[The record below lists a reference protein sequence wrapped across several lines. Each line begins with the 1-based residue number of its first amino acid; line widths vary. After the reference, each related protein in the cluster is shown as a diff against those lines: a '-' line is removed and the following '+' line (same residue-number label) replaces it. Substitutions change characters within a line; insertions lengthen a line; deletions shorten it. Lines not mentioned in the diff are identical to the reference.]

1 MTPRPSALD
10 VAGIDAPRP
19 DDPRIRPPLRR
30 AALDRRERKFA
41 FSSEARHPPASARLT
56 VHARTTRAPSYR
68 RRFCFLPADTGGYV
82 NDVHGMVSTKIKFH
96 ITSQFALLHY
106 ITATGSE
113 KTENSDSVAN
123 WDDVY
128 KSKSTCLERIN
139 NEFAFPFYLAELARA
154 AVPAPPPPPS
164 PPSVPSPPPANASA
178 SRRLLAAEAPGGA
191 TEDEALPTDRLT
203 GGEHSRGFERH
214 TAAFAATPLSDEPYL
229 EVPLRYSP
237 APRRDASSTA
247 RSLLQTADDE
257 HGTYDPLTGK
267 TTYVINGQT
276 IVVDGDQAGSSTAWG
291 IGLVDITQVNAVD
304 AYTNLPL
311 DNSAKLR
318 IYGGGWVEV
327 VRTTFYVGE
336 RARFFY
342 VAGANCDR
350 LCSTTTCNGDLN
362 IEYDIEF
369 TNGFE
374 WYSKHFSADQIGVL
388 ETSIAFMVL
397 YVALGACY
405 FLTRKELKKLRKHH
419 HTVKML
425 GSAIILGFF
434 SHSFFFLHYI
444 WYSSDGVGNMLF
456 LFLARILQLS
466 SETTFLV
473 LLVLIAKGWTICC
486 RKISARGRVKIAVFA
501 TVYAICWLLAVA
513 YHHFVAD
520 KASTLHMYQSGF
532 GYFLCAL
539 RFFALGWFWYSVSV
553 TNKKYASKVAFYK
566 KFAASF
572 ALWFY
577 GLPIIVIVAQ
587 SIPPWQRFMVVNA
600 MEFTFLFAFQLA
612 LLAMYVPNSGFNKS
626 FPFHATTNETFLY
639 AGNRP
644 AAMRSANGARRV
656 TVGSAGAAPNGD
668 GRGAAKPGRPGEL
681 SDWDKKE
688 LARAVHSAK
697 VMTHETKKILDCLTQ
712 IEANNELESDDEAY
726 ENPATAPLRAL
737 GSSGATRGVVN
748 GVNGMNG
755 SGFIPNG
762 QPRGESR
769 VSEPRSPG
777 GREYGSG
784 AYPPPSR
791 SFGAGVDADRSRA
804 TAFDAG
810 STPDDVE
817 SHGAYGDAYGGSDG
831 PRSSG
836 GHGDGR
842 SGYGDGQ
849 SSGYG
854 SPRNNPIFA
863 SGNAGP
869 QAAVAGAFQPTPPI
883 SPANRAGLPPLSEGA
898 ARFGDVAGQRSL
910 LARLGKNR
918 GSRPLGSGGYT

>member
-1 MTPRPSALD
+1 
-10 VAGIDAPRP
+10 
-19 DDPRIRPPLRR
+19 
-30 AALDRRERKFA
+30 
-41 FSSEARHPPASARLT
+41 
-56 VHARTTRAPSYR
+56 
-68 RRFCFLPADTGGYV
+68 
-82 NDVHGMVSTKIKFH
+82 MVSTKIKFH

-106 ITATGSE
+106 ITATGPD
-113 KTENSDSVAN
+113 KTENSDSIAN

-128 KSKSTCLERIN
+128 KSKTTCLERVKN
-139 NEFAFPFYLAELARA
+139 DFAFPFYLAELARA
-154 AVPAPPPPPS
+154 AVPAPPPPPA
-164 PPSVPSPPPANASA
+164 PLGAPSPPPANASA
-178 SRRLLAAEAPGGA
+178 SRRLLSAEE
-191 TEDEALPTDRLT
+191 TEKKYDDSFS
-203 GGEHSRGFERH
+203 SRGFERH
-214 TAAFAATPLSDEPYL
+214 TAKFASTSLSDEPYV
-229 EVPLRYSP
+229 EVPLTYRTSSSS
-237 APRRDASSTA
+237 ASERART
-247 RSLLQTADDE
+247 RSLLQASDDE

-276 IVVDGDQAGSSTAWG
+276 IIVDGDQAGSNTAWG
-291 IGLVDITQVNAVD
+291 VGLIDITQVNAVD

-350 LCSTTTCNGDLN
+350 LCRTSTCNGDLD
-362 IEYDIEF
+362 IEYEIEF
-369 TNGFE
+369 TNGFN
-374 WYSKHFSADQIGVL
+374 WYSKHFSADEIGVL
-388 ETSIAFMVL
+388 ETSIAFGCL
-397 YVALGACY
+397 YIALGVCY

-425 GSAIILGFF
+425 GSAIILALF
-434 SHSFFFLHYI
+434 SHGFFFLHYI
-444 WYSSDGVGNMLF
+444 WYSADGVGNMLF
-456 LFLARILQLS
+456 LFLGRLLQLS

-473 LLVLIAKGWTICC
+473 LLILIAKGWTICC

-501 TVYAICWLLAVA
+501 SVYAICWLLAVS
-513 YHHFVAD
+513 YHHFFAD

-577 GLPIIVIVAQ
+577 GLPVIVIVAQ

-612 LLAMYVPNSGFNKS
+612 LLAMYVPNKGFNKS

-644 AAMRSANGARRV
+644 AAMRSADGARRV
-656 TVGSAGAAPNGD
+656 VVGAAAGAESAKAP
-668 GRGAAKPGRPGEL
+668 RPGEL

-697 VMTHETKKILDCLTQ
+697 VLTYETKKILDCLTQ
-712 IEANNELESDDEAY
+712 IEHNNELESDDEAY
-726 ENPATAPLRAL
+726 EDPRPGGDGARTPLRVI
-737 GSSGATRGVVN
+737 GSSGATRAVS
-748 GVNGMNG
+748 MNG
-755 SGFIPNG
+755 SGNPVGDGSSFRGG

-769 VSEPRSPG
+769 ERETMRSPS
-777 GREYGSG
+777 GREYGTG
-784 AYPPPSR
+784 AYPPPDPR
-791 SFGAGVDADRSRA
+791 GF
-804 TAFDAG
+804 
-810 STPDDVE
+810 
-817 SHGAYGDAYGGSDG
+817 GGSDLTSDLPAFESNLNG
-831 PRSSG
+831 RRGDGEFQSHGSYGGGSTELSNG
-836 GHGDGR
+836 GHGR
-842 SGYGDGQ
+842 PASGYGEGGP
-849 SSGYG
+849 STGGGYG

-863 SGNAGP
+863 SAGDAGNAGP
-869 QAAVAGAFQPTPPI
+869 RAATTGAFQPTPPI

-918 GSRPLGSGGYT
+918 GTRPLGSGGYT

>member
-327 VRTTFYVGE
+327 VRTTFYVGD

-350 LCSTTTCNGDLN
+350 LCSTSTCNGDMD
-362 IEYDIEF
+362 ISYEIEF
-369 TNGFE
+369 TNGFN
-374 WYSKHFSADQIGVL
+374 WYSKHFSADEIGVL
-388 ETSIAFMVL
+388 ETSIAFLVL
-397 YVALGACY
+397 YVLLGACY

-456 LFLARILQLS
+456 LFVARILQLS

-501 TVYAICWLLAVA
+501 TVYAICWLLAVG
-513 YHHFVAD
+513 YHHFIAD
-520 KASTLHMYQSGF
+520 TASTLHMYQSVF

-577 GLPIIVIVAQ
+577 GLPVIVIVAQ

-644 AAMRSANGARRV
+644 AAMRSAAGARRV
-656 TVGSAGAAPNGD
+656 TVRSAGAGGGSGSAAP
-668 GRGAAKPGRPGEL
+668 ARPGEM

-697 VMTHETKKILDCLTQ
+697 VLTHETKKILDCLSQ
-712 IEANNELESDDEAY
+712 MEHNNEIESGDEAY
-726 ENPATAPLRAL
+726 EDEARGGGAFTPAPLRAL
-737 GSSGATRGVVN
+737 GSSGATRGVSA
-748 GVNGMNG
+748 NGMNG
-755 SGFIPNG
+755 SFPGG

-769 VSEPRSPG
+769 EPETRSPG
-777 GREYGSG
+777 GREYGTGS
-784 AYPPPSR
+784 YPGPSR
-791 SFGAGVDADRSRA
+791 GFGTEHPGGVDSDRSRA
-804 TAFDAG
+804 MTFDAG
-810 STPDDVE
+810 RAADVE
-817 SHGAYGDAYGGSDG
+817 SHGAHGGYGG
-831 PRSSG
+831 PAEN
-836 GHGDGR
+836 GDGR
-842 SGYGDGQ
+842 SPGG
-849 SSGYG
+849 GYG
-854 SPRNNPIFA
+854 SPRNNPIFSSA
-863 SGNAGP
+863 DAGP
-869 QAAVAGAFQPTPPI
+869 QSTTAGAFQPTPPI

-898 ARFGDVAGQRSL
+898 ARFGEVAGQRTL

-918 GSRPLGSGGYT
+918 GTRPLGSGGYT

>member
-1 MTPRPSALD
+1 ME
-10 VAGIDAPRP
+10 I
-19 DDPRIRPPLRR
+19 
-30 AALDRRERKFA
+30 
-41 FSSEARHPPASARLT
+41 
-56 VHARTTRAPSYR
+56 
-68 RRFCFLPADTGGYV
+68 
-82 NDVHGMVSTKIKFH
+82 
-96 ITSQFALLHY
+96 
-106 ITATGSE
+106 
-113 KTENSDSVAN
+113 
-123 WDDVY
+123 
-128 KSKSTCLERIN
+128 
-139 NEFAFPFYLAELARA
+139 
-154 AVPAPPPPPS
+154 
-164 PPSVPSPPPANASA
+164 
-178 SRRLLAAEAPGGA
+178 
-191 TEDEALPTDRLT
+191 
-203 GGEHSRGFERH
+203 
-214 TAAFAATPLSDEPYL
+214 
-229 EVPLRYSP
+229 PLRYSNTP
-237 APRRDASSTA
+237 TQKERVSASSPHH
-247 RSLLQTADDE
+247 RSLRQLVDDE
-257 HGTYDPLTGK
+257 HGTYDPNTNK
-267 TTYVINGQT
+267 TTYVINGQA
-276 IVVDGDQAGSSTAWG
+276 IVVDGNQAGSNTAF
-291 IGLVDITQVNAVD
+291 GLGLIDITQVNAVD

-311 DNSAKLR
+311 DNAAKLR

-327 VRTTFYVGE
+327 VRTTFYVGD

-350 LCSTTTCNGDLN
+350 LCTTSTCNGD
-362 IEYDIEF
+362 IDITYEIEF
-369 TNGFE
+369 TNGFN
-374 WYSKHFSADQIGVL
+374 WYSKHFSADEIGVL
-388 ETSIAFMVL
+388 ETSIAFLVL
-397 YVALGACY
+397 YVLLGACY

-425 GSAIILGFF
+425 GSAIILAFF
-434 SHSFFFLHYI
+434 SHGFFFLHYI

-572 ALWFY
+572 AMWFY

-612 LLAMYVPNSGFNKS
+612 LLAMYVPNSEFNKS

-639 AGNRP
+639 VGNRP
-644 AAMRSANGARRV
+644 TAMRSAHGARRV
-656 TVGSAGAAPNGD
+656 TVGAAGAAPAN
-668 GRGAAKPGRPGEL
+668 AKPGRPGEL

-791 SFGAGVDADRSRA
+791 SFGAGVDADGRGRRVRRRL
-804 TAFDAG
+804 DAG
-810 STPDDVE
+810 RVE
-817 SHGAYGDAYGGSDG
+817 SHGAYGDAMQRLRRT
-831 PRSSG
+831 RSSG
-836 GHGDGR
+836 GRDADRGTATANRRVD
-842 SGYGDGQ
+842 
-849 SSGYG
+849 
-854 SPRNNPIFA
+854 SPRNPIFA
-863 SGNAGP
+863 AG
-869 QAAVAGAFQPTPPI
+869 
-883 SPANRAGLPPLSEGA
+883 R
-898 ARFGDVAGQRSL
+898 R
-910 LARLGKNR
+910 
-918 GSRPLGSGGYT
+918 

>member
-1 MTPRPSALD
+1 
-10 VAGIDAPRP
+10 
-19 DDPRIRPPLRR
+19 
-30 AALDRRERKFA
+30 
-41 FSSEARHPPASARLT
+41 
-56 VHARTTRAPSYR
+56 
-68 RRFCFLPADTGGYV
+68 
-82 NDVHGMVSTKIKFH
+82 MVSTKIKFH

-128 KSKSTCLERIN
+128 NSKSTCLERIN
-139 NEFAFPFYLAELARA
+139 NEFAFPFYLAELARS
-154 AVPAPPPPPS
+154 AVPAPPPPPA
-164 PPSVPSPPPANASA
+164 PPSAPPANASA
-178 SRRLLAAEAPGGA
+178 SRRLLAAD
-191 TEDEALPTDRLT
+191 DEARSAPRAFSV
-203 GGEHSRGFERH
+203 GEKQSARGFERH
-214 TAAFAATPLSDEPYL
+214 TAAFASTSLSDEPFV
-229 EVPLRYSP
+229 EIPLRYSNTP
-237 APRRDASSTA
+237 TRKEKVSASSPHR
-247 RSLLQTADDE
+247 RSLRQADDDE
-257 HGTYDPLTGK
+257 HGTYDPSTGK

-276 IVVDGDQAGSSTAWG
+276 IVVDGNQAGSNTAF
-291 IGLVDITQVNAVD
+291 GLGLIDITQVNAVD

-327 VRTTFYVGE
+327 VRTTFYVGD

-350 LCSTTTCNGDLN
+350 LCSTSTCNGDMD
-362 IEYDIEF
+362 ISYEIEF
-369 TNGFE
+369 TNGFN
-374 WYSKHFSADQIGVL
+374 WYSKHFSADEIGVL
-388 ETSIAFMVL
+388 ETSIAFLVL
-397 YVALGACY
+397 YVLLGACY

-425 GSAIILGFF
+425 GSAIILAFF
-434 SHSFFFLHYI
+434 SHGFFFLHYI
-444 WYSSDGVGNMLF
+444 WYSSDGVGNVLF

-501 TVYAICWLLAVA
+501 TVYAISWLLAVA

-712 IEANNELESDDEAY
+712 IEHNNELESDDEAY
-726 ENPATAPLRAL
+726 DEAARATPLRTL
-737 GSSGATRGVVN
+737 GSSGATRGVAT

-755 SGFIPNG
+755 SGFGIPNG

-777 GREYGSG
+777 GREYGAG

-817 SHGAYGDAYGGSDG
+817 SHGAYGGAYGGADG

-836 GHGDGR
+836 SHGDGR

-863 SGNAGP
+863 AGNAGP

>member
-1 MTPRPSALD
+1 MPLSTATISSAISSAGIFFRPAPRPS
-10 VAGIDAPRP
+10 PRA
-19 DDPRIRPPLRR
+19 IR
-30 AALDRRERKFA
+30 
-41 FSSEARHPPASARLT
+41 RLT
-56 VHARTTRAPSYR
+56 FRSNETPNLD
-68 RRFCFLPADTGGYV
+68 RRFCFLPADTGGYI

-113 KTENSDSVAN
+113 KTENSDSIAN

-128 KSKSTCLERIN
+128 NSKSTCLERVKN
-139 NEFAFPFYLAELARA
+139 DFAFPFYLAELARA
-154 AVPAPPPPPS
+154 AVPAPPPPPA
-164 PPSVPSPPPANASA
+164 PPNAPSPPPANASA
-178 SRRLLAAEAPGGA
+178 ARRLLTAE
-191 TEDEALPTDRLT
+191 ETDDFFARHT
-203 GGEHSRGFERH
+203 RKKYDRDDSFSEGSNPRGFERH
-214 TAAFAATPLSDEPYL
+214 TAKFVATSLSDEPYV
-229 EVPLRYSP
+229 EVPLTYRTSET
-237 APRRDASSTA
+237 ST
-247 RSLLQTADDE
+247 RSLLQADDDE

-276 IVVDGDQAGSSTAWG
+276 IIVDGDQAGSNTAWG
-291 IGLVDITQVNAVD
+291 VGLIDINQVNAVD

-350 LCSTTTCNGDLN
+350 LCRTSTCNGDLD
-362 IEYDIEF
+362 IEYEIEF
-369 TNGFE
+369 TNGFD
-374 WYSKHFSADQIGVL
+374 WYSKHFSADEIGVL
-388 ETSIAFMVL
+388 ETSIAFCCL
-397 YVALGACY
+397 YVALGVCY

-425 GSAIILGFF
+425 GSAIILAFF
-434 SHSFFFLHYI
+434 SHGFFFLHYI

-473 LLVLIAKGWTICC
+473 LLILIAKGWTICC

-501 TVYAICWLLAVA
+501 SVYAIAWLLAVS

-520 KASTLHMYQSGF
+520 KASTLHMYQSEF
-532 GYFLCAL
+532 GYFLCGL

-553 TNKKYASKVAFYK
+553 TNKKYAAKVAFYK

-577 GLPIIVIVAQ
+577 GLPVIVIVAQ

-612 LLAMYVPNSGFNKS
+612 LLAMYVPNKGFNKS

-644 AAMRSANGARRV
+644 AAMRSADATRRV
-656 TVGSAGAAPNGD
+656 VVGAAASSTTTKAP
-668 GRGAAKPGRPGEL
+668 RPGDL

-697 VMTHETKKILDCLTQ
+697 VLTFETKKILDCLTQ
-712 IEANNELESDDEAY
+712 IEHNNELESDDEAY
-726 ENPATAPLRAL
+726 EDPRQSGGGARTPLRTI
-737 GSSGATRGVVN
+737 GSSGATRGVS
-748 GVNGMNG
+748 MNG
-755 SGFIPNG
+755 TSDGPDGAVGFRG
-762 QPRGESR
+762 DQPRGASQER
-769 VSEPRSPG
+769 QDTMRSPS
-777 GREYGSG
+777 GREYGTG
-784 AYPPPSR
+784 AYPPPDPR
-791 SFGAGVDADRSRA
+791 GFGGEDPPP
-804 TAFDAG
+804 F
-810 STPDDVE
+810 E
-817 SHGAYGDAYGGSDG
+817 SNGGYGG
-831 PRSSG
+831 PP
-836 GHGDGR
+836 
-842 SGYGDGQ
+842 SGYGDGP
-849 SSGYG
+849 SGGGGYG

-863 SGNAGP
+863 SAGNAGP
-869 QAAVAGAFQPTPPI
+869 QAATTGAFQPTPPI

-910 LARLGKNR
+910 LARLGKKR
-918 GSRPLGSGGYT
+918 GTRPLGSGGYT